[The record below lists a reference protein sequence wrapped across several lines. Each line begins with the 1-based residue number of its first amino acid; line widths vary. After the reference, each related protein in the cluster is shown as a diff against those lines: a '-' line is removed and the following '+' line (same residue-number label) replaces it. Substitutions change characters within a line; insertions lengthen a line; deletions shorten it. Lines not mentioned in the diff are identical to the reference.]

1 MLQTNLYDNIDY
13 KKENAN
19 DLFDELALVNPF
31 TNVKEK
37 IEDNYAKKAKNESS
51 DQNPGTSNQIDSWSK
66 SLAENANRSAE
77 ETDGLYAEKLQLELN
92 QETDPLP
99 FSPSTVGI
107 VLSVHEFLKNLAL
120 KVHTTDQFFIVTRRG
135 ASLDRRLALWKRELL
150 KSSPT
155 KKTNASLLREKRY
168 GWCSNKY
175 GIFGISDIKST
186 VFPTG
191 APRDSMLDV
200 HNTKLFPC
208 GQIAV
213 VSLANGGPVTNLF
226 H

>member
-1 MLQTNLYDNIDY
+1 M
-13 KKENAN
+13 
-19 DLFDELALVNPF
+19 
-31 TNVKEK
+31 EK
-37 IEDNYAKKAKNESS
+37 
-51 DQNPGTSNQIDSWSK
+51 
-66 SLAENANRSAE
+66 RV
-77 ETDGLYAEKLQLELN
+77 AEKQSN
-92 QETDPLP
+92 
-99 FSPSTVGI
+99 
-107 VLSVHEFLKNLAL
+107 
-120 KVHTTDQFFIVTRRG
+120 
-135 ASLDRRLALWKRELL
+135 
-150 KSSPT
+150 